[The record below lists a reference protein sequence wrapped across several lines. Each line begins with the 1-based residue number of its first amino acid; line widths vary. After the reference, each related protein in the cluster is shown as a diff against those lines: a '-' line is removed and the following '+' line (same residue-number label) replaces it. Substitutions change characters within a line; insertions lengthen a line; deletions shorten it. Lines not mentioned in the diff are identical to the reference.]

1 MDQPTEILR
10 HIPVMV
16 REVLEHLI
24 PSVGKI
30 KVIDGTLGFGGHTDE
45 ILKKN
50 HDSEVLGLDRDS
62 EALESSQKRFSN
74 MADRVIVHKAKF
86 SELADVACSIG
97 WEKVDAVLLDIG
109 VSSAQIDEDYRG
121 FSFRRNG
128 PLDMRMDGTQEIT
141 AAKIL
146 NRKSLSELA
155 DIFKQYGEIDGAMR
169 LARAVVARRSDR
181 PWMSTEEFSKLCED
195 TVSSPRRNGPPVS
208 TLCFQALRISVNDE
222 LGELEKAVEG
232 AISILKKGGRLGV
245 ISYHSLEDRIVKN
258 IFRREA
264 TDCLCSKK
272 LPICRCG
279 HMAKIKLITRKPLEP
294 SPEEI
299 KKNRRAGSA
308 KFRVAEKIV

>member
-1 MDQPTEILR
+1 MEQSSENLR

-16 REVLEHLI
+16 SEVLEYLI
-24 PSVGKI
+24 PSEGKI
-30 KVIDGTLGFGGHTDE
+30 KVVDGTLGFGGHTDA
-45 ILKKN
+45 ILGKN
-50 HDSEVLGLDRDS
+50 PNAEMLGLDRDA
-62 EALESSQKRFSN
+62 EALESSRKRFSK

-86 SELADVACSIG
+86 SEMADVACSIG
-97 WEKVDAVLLDIG
+97 WEMVDAVLLDIG

-128 PLDMRMDGTQEIT
+128 PLDMRMDATQETT

-146 NRKSLSELA
+146 NKKPLTELA
-155 DIFKQYGEIDGAMR
+155 VIFKQYGEIESSMK
-169 LARAVVARRSDR
+169 LARAVVARRTDR

-195 TVSSPRRNGPPVS
+195 IVPSPRRNGPPIA
-208 TLCFQALRISVNDE
+208 TLCFQALRIAVNDE

-279 HMAKIKLITRKPLEP
+279 HKAKIKLITRKPLEP
-294 SPEEI
+294 SSEEV
-299 KKNRRAGSA
+299 KKNRRASSA
-308 KFRVAEKIV
+308 KFRVAEKII